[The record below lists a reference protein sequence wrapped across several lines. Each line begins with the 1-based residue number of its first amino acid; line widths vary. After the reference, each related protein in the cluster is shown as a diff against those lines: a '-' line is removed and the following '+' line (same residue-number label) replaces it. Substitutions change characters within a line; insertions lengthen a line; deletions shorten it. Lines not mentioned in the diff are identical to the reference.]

1 MEKIKKNFNFSS
13 LKKEKWE
20 NQMHCYP
27 HVIKFKK
34 NLYMFYNGNNY
45 GKSGIGLAKLNLE

>member
-1 MEKIKKNFNFSS
+1 
-13 LKKEKWE
+13 
-20 NQMHCYP
+20 MHCYP